1 MSQAASQRGA
11 AAVGYLHDL
20 TPIEASAVLY
30 LRLWCE
36 GPDAQE
42 KINSDFRIGLG
53 VDRGDDA
60 YAALSRLTQLI
71 VQNGR
76 RPLMRHALECRCI
89 GADESCFATM
99 IASAAE
105 NDHEDSMLLASVMV
119 KAQVASVA
127 ACLAFQV
134 ASALK
139 SMTHCCDAMMTH
151 VAQPEPMFH

>member
-1 MSQAASQRGA
+1 MSQGASQRGA
-11 AAVGYLHDL
+11 AAVGHLNEL
-20 TPIEASAVLY
+20 SPIEASAVLY

-36 GPDAQE
+36 GPDAQA

-53 VDRGDDA
+53 VERGDDA

-71 VQNGR
+71 VHNGR
-76 RPLMRHALECRCI
+76 RPLMRHALECQCI

-119 KAQVASVA
+119 KAKVASVA

-139 SMTHCCDAMMTH
+139 CMVRSSEAM
-151 VAQPEPMFH
+151 VRSSSEPAPILH

>member
-36 GPDAQE
+36 DPDAQE

-139 SMTHCCDAMMTH
+139 SMTHSCDAMMTH

>member
-1 MSQAASQRGA
+1 MSQAASQRDA
-11 AAVGYLHDL
+11 AAVGHLHDL

-36 GPDAQE
+36 GPDAQA
-42 KINSDFRIGLG
+42 KINGDFRIGLG
-53 VDRGDDA
+53 VEQSNDA

-105 NDHEDSMLLASVMV
+105 KDHEDAMLLASIMV
-119 KAQVASVA
+119 NAQVASVA
-127 ACLAFQV
+127 AYLAFQV

-139 SMTHCCDAMMTH
+139 SMTRSCDAMM
-151 VAQPEPMFH
+151 APAPQPEPIFH